1 MDTNTQRSLYSDVN
15 KIINSYLTRNEDI
28 SDDADP
34 EVEKAETDADKKG
47 REATVAKIAAL
58 KAQIRDLEA
67 KLNEEEEVEE
77 DSPEPVEAEENPVGE
92 PPKEVTEDDKDG
104 GPSSKDLMCQIH
116 QSVTNMMKQIED
128 SENLPD
134 WVHSKIAVANDYVV
148 KVGSFLDAKNK
159 KASDQ
164 QAGPTSPTTP
174 PSPTPSA
181 AAAGMP
187 APGGMLRAALGA
199 PPTPGPYGP

>member
-1 MDTNTQRSLYSDVN
+1 MDTNTQKSLYSDVN
-15 KIINSYLTRNEDI
+15 KIINNYLTRNEDI

-34 EVEKAETDADKKG
+34 EIEKAETDANKKG

-77 DSPEPVEAEENPVGE
+77 DSPEPVEAEENPVGGT
-92 PPKEVTEDDKDG
+92 PKEVTEDDKDG

-116 QSVTNMMKQIED
+116 QSVTDMMKQVED

-159 KASDQ
+159 KADDQ
-164 QAGPTSPTTP
+164 GTA
-174 PSPTPSA
+174 PSPATPLSPA
-181 AAAGMP
+181 PAAAGMP
-187 APGGMLRAALGA
+187 APSGMLRSALGGA

>member
-28 SDDADP
+28 SHDADP

-67 KLNEEEEVEE
+67 KLNEVEKVEE

-116 QSVTNMMKQIED
+116 QSVTDMMKQVED

-159 KASDQ
+159 KSSDQ
-164 QAGPTSPTTP
+164 QAGPTAPTTP
-174 PSPTPSA
+174 PSPAP

-187 APGGMLRAALGA
+187 APGGMLRAALGGA

>member
-1 MDTNTQRSLYSDVN
+1 MDTNTQKSLYSDVN

-34 EVEKAETDADKKG
+34 EVEKAETDANKKG

-116 QSVTNMMKQIED
+116 QSVTSMMKQVED

-159 KASDQ
+159 KADDQ
-164 QAGPTSPTTP
+164 GTAPSPATP
-174 PSPTPSA
+174 PSPAP

-187 APGGMLRAALGA
+187 APSGMLRSALGGA

>member
-1 MDTNTQRSLYSDVN
+1 MDTNTQKSLYSDVN
-15 KIINSYLTRNEDI
+15 KIINNYLTRNEDI

-34 EVEKAETDADKKG
+34 EIEKAETDANKKG

-77 DSPEPVEAEENPVGE
+77 DSPEPVEAEENPVGG

-116 QSVTNMMKQIED
+116 QSVTDMMKQVED

-159 KASDQ
+159 KADDQ
-164 QAGPTSPTTP
+164 GTA
-174 PSPTPSA
+174 PSPATPLSPA
-181 AAAGMP
+181 PAAAGMP
-187 APGGMLRAALGA
+187 APSGMLRSALGGA

>member
-1 MDTNTQRSLYSDVN
+1 MDTNTQISLYSDVN

-28 SDDADP
+28 SNDDDADP
-34 EVEKAETDADKKG
+34 EVEKAETDANKKG

-159 KASDQ
+159 KSSDQ

-174 PSPTPSA
+174 PSPAPS
-181 AAAGMP
+181 AAGMP
-187 APGGMLRAALGA
+187 APGGMLRSALGA

>member
-15 KIINSYLTRNEDI
+15 KIINNYLTRNEDI
-28 SDDADP
+28 SHDADP

-67 KLNEEEEVEE
+67 KLNEVEKVEE

-116 QSVTNMMKQIED
+116 QSVTDMMKQVED

-159 KASDQ
+159 KSSDQ
-164 QAGPTSPTTP
+164 QAGPTAPTTP
-174 PSPTPSA
+174 PSPAP

-187 APGGMLRAALGA
+187 APGGMLRAALGGA

>member
-1 MDTNTQRSLYSDVN
+1 MDTNTQKSLYSDVN
-15 KIINSYLTRNEDI
+15 KIINNYLTRNEDI

-34 EVEKAETDADKKG
+34 EIEKAETDANKKG

-77 DSPEPVEAEENPVGE
+77 DSPEPVEAEENPVGGT
-92 PPKEVTEDDKDG
+92 PKEVTEDDKDG

-116 QSVTNMMKQIED
+116 QSVTSMMKQIED

-159 KASDQ
+159 KADDQ
-164 QAGPTSPTTP
+164 GTA
-174 PSPTPSA
+174 PSPATPLSPA
-181 AAAGMP
+181 PAAAGMP
-187 APGGMLRAALGA
+187 APSGMLRSALGGA

>member
-15 KIINSYLTRNEDI
+15 KIINNYLTRNEDI

-34 EVEKAETDADKKG
+34 EVEKAETDANKKG

-116 QSVTNMMKQIED
+116 QSVTDMMKQIED

-159 KASDQ
+159 KSSDQ
-164 QAGPTSPTTP
+164 QAGPTAPTTP
-174 PSPTPSA
+174 PSPAP

-187 APGGMLRAALGA
+187 APGGMLRAALGV